1 MKTFLRSVLFI
12 ALLAFASGRSNAQC
26 TVSDIIVQNITAL
39 GGTATSCSVKFDVTF
54 NIEDNDGNKFIFI
67 HAWLQAD
74 YPNYF
79 NCVNGQT
86 TTNGSIAAP
95 KGSDLVKSFINIGI
109 DNVGPTP
116 SVLTMYPPDGSI
128 PMATM
133 DSVGKIVLP
142 DGSANITLY
151 GVVATSPVAC
161 TTPVVVV
168 ADLWSSQSAA
178 AQRAHCVSCGIR
190 SSGGYLNVLGFV
202 NCTNLTYL
210 GSINNLTNIPISG
223 YYRVFADV
231 NGDGY
236 LTPHTD
242 TLIQGNTLF
251 TVAPN
256 GSTSISGPIPS
267 ANFNQ
272 DVFIVI
278 TQTTGSATEASRVF
292 LFASS
297 QCAPLP
303 VTFSSF
309 TANRTSR
316 TNVSLKWETLTE
328 INNSGFTIEKNIGN
342 NIWVSAGFIATQ
354 APGGNSSTSLFY
366 STNDINTSKGIT
378 QYRIK
383 QTDLDSKIRYSEI
396 RTVRGE
402 GQSGNTIIYPN
413 PSSDGRINIVFDEQT
428 GIRDVMLT
436 DMNGRILK
444 QWNGISDN
452 TLRIENLE
460 TGMYVL
466 RITQRKTR
474 EQSVEKIMISRY

>member
-1 MKTFLRSVLFI
+1 MKTFLRSLVLFALI
-12 ALLAFASGRSNAQC
+12 AFGYTKSDAQC

-39 GGTATSCSVKFDVTF
+39 GSTDTSCSVKFDVTF
-54 NIEDNDGNKFIFI
+54 NIEDNAGNKFIFI
-67 HAWLQAD
+67 HAWLQSD

-86 TTNGSIAAP
+86 TASGSIAAP
-95 KGSDLVKSFINIGI
+95 KASDLIKSFINIGI
-109 DNVGPTP
+109 NNVGVPTA
-116 SVLTMYPPDGSI
+116 LTSYPPDGSV

-133 DSVGKIVLP
+133 DSIGKIVLP

-168 ADLWSSQSAA
+168 ADLWSSQSAT
-178 AQRAHCVSCGIR
+178 AQRAHCVNCGIR
-190 SSGGYLNVLGFV
+190 SSAGYLNVLGFV

-223 YYRVFADV
+223 YYRVYADV

-256 GSTSISGPIPS
+256 GTTGISGSIPS

-272 DVFIVI
+272 DVFIVV
-278 TQTTGSATEASRVF
+278 TQTTGAATEASRVF
-292 LFASS
+292 LFVSS
-297 QCAPLP
+297 QCAALP

-316 TNVSLKWETLTE
+316 TNVSLKWETSTE
-328 INNSGFTIEKNIGN
+328 INNSGFTIEKNSGN
-342 NIWVSAGFIATQ
+342 NVWISAGFVATQ
-354 APGGNSSTSLFY
+354 APGGSSSTSLYY
-366 STNDINTSKGIT
+366 SFNDINTSKGIT

-383 QTDLDSKIRYSEI
+383 QTDLDSKIAYSEI
-396 RTVRGE
+396 RTVRGD
-402 GQSGNTIIYPN
+402 GQRGNTIIYPN
-413 PSSDGRINIVFDEQT
+413 PSNDGRINVVFDEQT
-428 GIRDVMLT
+428 GVRDVILS
-436 DMNGRILK
+436 DMNGRIMK

-452 TLRIENLE
+452 TLRIDNLE
-460 TGMYVL
+460 TGMYLL
-466 RITQRKTR
+466 RITHRKTR
-474 EQSVEKIMISRY
+474 EESLEKIMISRY